1 MRVIF
6 IADLTICGA
15 WRVLLSFR
23 TRHAPRFFMKFFTSL
38 RGRAPGYQAQL
49 RLFLLPYLVGTFV
62 LVGLPALFTIGMA
75 FTEFN
80 GVARPQWDGLRNF
93 QRLWESPVV
102 RLSLRNSLIF
112 LLLAV
117 PLRLLA
123 ALGLA
128 LLLQRKERLFGF
140 YRAAIYLPTVIPEA
154 AYALLW
160 LWIFNPFYGPLNMM
174 LGAIGLPTPD
184 WLGDPNTAILAIVL
198 MSCFQIGEGF
208 IVLIAGLQN
217 IPRALY
223 EAATVDGA
231 SNWQAFWR
239 ITLPLIFPWMLLLT
253 VRDIV
258 MSLQNTF
265 APTYILT
272 YGGPYYATTFVPLL
286 IYELAFDLFDF
297 GLAAALMVITYL
309 ILGWLIMGLVNAV
322 GGWRRDHES

>member
-1 MRVIF
+1 
-6 IADLTICGA
+6 
-15 WRVLLSFR
+15 
-23 TRHAPRFFMKFFTSL
+23 
-38 RGRAPGYQAQL
+38 
-49 RLFLLPYLVGTFV
+49 
-62 LVGLPALFTIGMA
+62 MA

-80 GVARPQWDGLRNF
+80 GVARPQWNGLDNF
-93 QRLWESPVV
+93 IRLWESPVV

-112 LLLAV
+112 LFMAV

-128 LLLQRKERLFGF
+128 LLLQRRDRLFGF

-160 LWIFNPFYGPLNMM
+160 LWIFNPFYGPLNML
-174 LGAIGLPTPD
+174 LGWLGLPTPD
-184 WLGDPNTAILAIVL
+184 WLGNPTTAVLAIVL
-198 MSCFQIGEGF
+198 MSGFQIGEGF
-208 IVLIAGLQN
+208 VVLIAGLQN
-217 IPRALY
+217 IPLALY

-286 IYELAFDLFDF
+286 VYEIAFDLFDF
-297 GLAAALMVITYL
+297 GLAAALMVISYL

-322 GGWRRDHES
+322 GGWRRDDAN

>member
-1 MRVIF
+1 MK
-6 IADLTICGA
+6 
-15 WRVLLSFR
+15 LS
-23 TRHAPRFFMKFFTSL
+23 SWW
-38 RGRAPGYQAQL
+38 RGRTPPYQSQL
-49 RLFLLPYLVGTFV
+49 RLFLFPYLLGTFILV
-62 LVGLPALFTIGMA
+62 LLPALFTFGMA

-80 GVARPQWDGLRNF
+80 GVARPQWDGLTNF

-123 ALGLA
+123 ALALA
-128 LLLQRKERLFGF
+128 LLLQQRERLFGF

-160 LWIFNPFYGPLNMM
+160 LWIFNPFYGPLNMA
-174 LGAIGLPTPD
+174 LGWLGLPPPD
-184 WLGDPNTAILAIVL
+184 WLGDPTTAILAIVL

-208 IVLIAGLQN
+208 VVLIAGLQN
-217 IPRALY
+217 IPRSLY
-223 EAATVDGA
+223 EAARVDGA
-231 SNWQAFWR
+231 NNWQAFWR
-239 ITLPLIFPWMLLLT
+239 ITLPLIFPWMLLLV

-265 APTYILT
+265 TPTYILT

-286 IYELAFDLFDF
+286 VYEIAFDLFDF
-297 GLAAALMVITYL
+297 GLAAAVMVVTYL
-309 ILGWLIMGLVNAV
+309 ILSWLILGLINAV
-322 GGWRRDHES
+322 GGWRRYED

>member
-1 MRVIF
+1 MK
-6 IADLTICGA
+6 LTS
-15 WRVLLSFR
+15 W
-23 TRHAPRFFMKFFTSL
+23 L
-38 RGRAPGYQAQL
+38 RGRVPPYQSQL
-49 RLFLLPYLVGTFV
+49 RLFLVPYLLGTFV
-62 LVGLPALFTIGMA
+62 LVLLPALFTFGMA

-80 GVARPQWDGLRNF
+80 GVARPQWDGLTNF

-123 ALGLA
+123 ALALA
-128 LLLQRKERLFGF
+128 LLLQRQERLFGF

-160 LWIFNPFYGPLNMM
+160 LWIFNPFYGPLNMA
-174 LGAIGLPTPD
+174 LGWFNIPPPD
-184 WLGDPNTAILAIVL
+184 WLGDPTTAVLAIVL

-208 IVLIAGLQN
+208 VVLIAGLQN
-217 IPRALY
+217 IPRSLY
-223 EAATVDGA
+223 EAARVDGA
-231 SNWQAFWR
+231 NNWQAFWR
-239 ITLPLIFPWMLLLT
+239 ITLPLIFPWMLLLM

-265 APTYILT
+265 TPTYILT

-286 IYELAFDLFDF
+286 IYEIAFDLFDF
-297 GLAAALMVITYL
+297 GLAAAVMVVTYL
-309 ILGWLIMGLVNAV
+309 ILSWLILGLINAV
-322 GGWRRDHES
+322 GGWRRYED

>member
-1 MRVIF
+1 MVRG
-6 IADLTICGA
+6 T
-15 WRVLLSFR
+15 WLLQDKR
-23 TRHAPRFFMKFFTSL
+23 NTYHVFFMKLSSWW
-38 RGRAPGYQAQL
+38 RGRIPLYQSQL
-49 RLFLLPYLVGTFV
+49 RLFLLPYLLGTFILV
-62 LVGLPALFTIGMA
+62 LLPALFTFGMA

-80 GVARPQWDGLRNF
+80 GVARPQWDGFTNF

-123 ALGLA
+123 ALALA
-128 LLLQRKERLFGF
+128 LLLQQRERLFGF

-160 LWIFNPFYGPLNMM
+160 LWIFNPFYGPLNMALSW
-174 LGAIGLPTPD
+174 LGISPPD
-184 WLGDPNTAILAIVL
+184 WLGDPTTAIFAIVL

-208 IVLIAGLQN
+208 VVLIAGLQN
-217 IPRALY
+217 IPRSLY
-223 EAATVDGA
+223 EAARVDGA
-231 SNWQAFWR
+231 NNWQAFWR
-239 ITLPLIFPWMLLLT
+239 ITLPLIFPWMLLLM

-265 APTYILT
+265 TPTYILT

-286 IYELAFDLFDF
+286 VYEIAFDLFDF
-297 GLAAALMVITYL
+297 GLAAAVMVVTYL
-309 ILGWLIMGLVNAV
+309 ILSWLILGLINAV
-322 GGWRRDHES
+322 GGWRRYED